1 MTAIHA
7 RRDELA
13 GRRSLAGEPQ
23 IGYPTVADILSLPVM
38 RAGRPDLV
46 AGAAGAGRSVR
57 WVHVAEVA
65 DIAHLL
71 QGGELVLTTG
81 IALPADPA
89 GLARYIGEL
98 AGVGAAGLVV
108 ELVRRWRGA
117 LPEALRAAADR
128 CALPL
133 ITLAAETPFVAVT
146 EAVAAQIRDAQL
158 AELRA
163 AEHARQAFTA
173 LTVAGAGT
181 ARVLGEVVR
190 TAGLPVVL
198 ETLSGEVLAYDAA
211 GADPAQLLDGWRAR
225 SRAVPLTRRTA
236 YDPAAGWL
244 VTIVGSPGAD
254 WARLVLPCGAPPR
267 HQLAVV
273 AEGAASALAVRR
285 LLARDREPL
294 ERQSHRALLTE
305 LIAGCTPAAELAVR
319 AAALGVPLA
328 GRVLA
333 GVAVWPRTTE
343 PAARHAPALAAPE
356 LLCGI
361 AEAVAQAAR
370 SAGIPALTGVLD
382 DAGVRVLISVES
394 APRAEAALDIL
405 ARLVHERGA
414 RPAASEPDGAA
425 ATMPVVIGAG
435 SVVDGS
441 VVDGIPA
448 AGRTLTEAAHV
459 ARAALHALG
468 GVRDPGRGC
477 ARLADMRLR
486 GLLQLLSEDDRLT
499 AFADREIG
507 ALLAHDART
516 GDGLLEVL
524 RGYCAHGGN
533 ISAAA
538 GASHRSRTAYYQQL
552 GRVERI
558 LGVSL
563 KEPESMLSVYV
574 ALLAAGAAGRPAPP
588 GGGHTAREPA

>member
-13 GRRSLAGEPQ
+13 GSRELTGEPQ

-46 AGAAGAGRSVR
+46 AGAAGAGRCVR

-89 GLARYIGEL
+89 GLARYISEL

-108 ELVRRWRGA
+108 ELVRRWRGT

-163 AEHARQAFTA
+163 AEHARQTFTA

-181 ARVLGEVVR
+181 AQVLGEVVR

-198 ETLSGEVLAYDAA
+198 ETLSGDVLAYDAA
-211 GADPAQLLDGWRAR
+211 GADPARLLDGWRGR
-225 SRAVPLTRRTA
+225 SRAVTLTQRTG

-244 VTIVGSPGAD
+244 VTIVGSPGED

-294 ERQSHRALLTE
+294 ERQAHRALLTE
-305 LIAGCTPAAELAVR
+305 LIAGRAPAAELAVR

-356 LLCGI
+356 LVCGI

-370 SAGIPALTGVLD
+370 SAGIAALTGVLD

-394 APRAEAALDIL
+394 APRAEAALEIL
-405 ARLVHERGA
+405 ARLVHERCA
-414 RPAASEPDGAA
+414 RPAGGEPDGPA

-435 SVVDGS
+435 SVVDG
-441 VVDGIPA
+441 VPA

-459 ARAALHALG
+459 ARAALHALS
-468 GVRDPGRGC
+468 GVSGPGRGC
-477 ARLADMRLR
+477 ARLADVRLR
-486 GLLQLLSEDDRLT
+486 GLLQLLREDDRLG
-499 AFADREIG
+499 AFADRELG
-507 ALLAHDART
+507 ALLAHEART

-574 ALLAAGAAGRPAPP
+574 ALLAVQAAGHPALP
-588 GGGHTAREPA
+588 GGGHTAREPG

>member
-1 MTAIHA
+1 M
-7 RRDELA
+7 
-13 GRRSLAGEPQ
+13 
-23 IGYPTVADILSLPVM
+23 
-38 RAGRPDLV
+38 
-46 AGAAGAGRSVR
+46 
-57 WVHVAEVA
+57 HVAEVA

-108 ELVRRWRGA
+108 ELVRRWPGA

-225 SRAVPLTRRTA
+225 SRAVTLTQRTA

-244 VTIVGSPGAD
+244 VTIVGSPGED

-294 ERQSHRALLTE
+294 ERQAHRALLTE
-305 LIAGCTPAAELAVR
+305 LIAGRAPAAELAVR

-356 LLCGI
+356 QLSGI

-370 SAGIPALTGVLD
+370 SAAIPALTGVLD
-382 DAGVRVLISVES
+382 DAGVRVLISAES
-394 APRAEAALDIL
+394 APRAEAALEIL
-405 ARLVHERGA
+405 ARLVHERCA
-414 RPAASEPDGAA
+414 RPAGSEPDGAA

-435 SVVDGS
+435 SVVDG
-441 VVDGIPA
+441 VPA

-468 GVRDPGRGC
+468 GVTAPGRGC
-477 ARLADMRLR
+477 ARLADVRLR
-486 GLLQLLSEDDRLT
+486 GLLQLLREDDRLT
-499 AFADREIG
+499 AFADRELG
-507 ALLAHDART
+507 ALLAHEART

-538 GASHRSRTAYYQQL
+538 GRLAPLAH
-552 GRVERI
+552 
-558 LGVSL
+558 GVL
-563 KEPESMLSVYV
+563 P
-574 ALLAAGAAGRPAPP
+574 AARPRRADPGCIAEGAGIDAVGIRGAAGGR
-588 GGGHTAREPA
+588 GGRAARAAGRRTYCPRARLTLNILSLAGSRRAI

>member
-1 MTAIHA
+1 MTAISEHGPA
-7 RRDELA
+7 EQDEMA
-13 GRRSLAGEPQ
+13 GRGPMEEPG
-23 IGYPTVADILSLPVM
+23 IGYPTVAEILALPVM
-38 RAGRPDLV
+38 RAGVPELV
-46 AGAAGAGRSVR
+46 AGAAGAGRCVR

-71 QGGELVLTTG
+71 RGGELVLTTG

-89 GLARYIGEL
+89 GLARYIREL

-108 ELVRRWRGA
+108 ELVRRWPHT
-117 LPEALRAAADR
+117 LPEALLAAADR
-128 CALPL
+128 CRLPL

-146 EAVAAQIRDAQL
+146 EAVAALIRDAQL

-181 ARVLGEVVR
+181 AQVLGEVVR

-211 GADPAQLLDGWRAR
+211 GTDPAQLLDCWRTR
-225 SRAVPLTRRTA
+225 SRAVPLAQRTG
-236 YDPAAGWL
+236 YDAGSGWL
-244 VTIVGSPGAD
+244 VTIVGSPGED

-267 HQLAVV
+267 HQLAVI

-294 ERQSHRALLTE
+294 ERQAHRAVLDE
-305 LIAGCTPAAELAVR
+305 LAAGRAPAAELAVR
-319 AAALGVPLA
+319 SAALGVPLA

-333 GVAVWPRTTE
+333 GVAVWPRTAE
-343 PAARHAPALAAPE
+343 PGARHAPALAAPE
-356 LLCGI
+356 LACGI
-361 AEAVAQAAR
+361 AETVAQAAR
-370 SAGIPALTGVLD
+370 SAGIAALTGVLD

-394 APRAEAALDIL
+394 AARASAALEIL
-405 ARLVHERGA
+405 ARLVHERSG
-414 RPAASEPDGAA
+414 RPAAVAGEPDGGAGVL
-425 ATMPVVIGAG
+425 PVVIGAG
-435 SVVDGS
+435 SVVDS
-441 VVDGIPA
+441 VPA
-448 AGRTLTEAAHV
+448 AGRTLAEAAHV
-459 ARAALHALG
+459 ARAALHAVR
-468 GVRDPGRGC
+468 GVSGTSRSYYQLRDV
-477 ARLADMRLR
+477 RLR
-486 GLLQLLSEDDRLT
+486 GLLQLLRDDGRLA
-499 AFADREIG
+499 AFADRELG
-507 ALLAHDART
+507 PLLAHEARA

-552 GRVERI
+552 GRAERI

-563 KEPESMLSVYV
+563 KDPESMLSVYV
-574 ALLAAGAAGRPAPP
+574 ALLAAEAAGPGGGP
-588 GGGHTAREPA
+588 GGGHTDREPG

>member
-1 MTAIHA
+1 MTAIPAEH
-7 RRDELA
+7 DEIAA
-13 GRRSLAGEPQ
+13 GRGLLEEPG
-23 IGYPTVADILSLPVM
+23 IGYPTVADILSLPVI
-38 RAGRPDLV
+38 RAGGPELV
-46 AGAAGAGRSVR
+46 AGAAGAGRCVR

-71 QGGELVLTTG
+71 RGGELVLTTG

-89 GLARYIGEL
+89 GLARYIREL

-108 ELVRRWRGA
+108 ELVRRWQDG
-117 LPEALRAAADR
+117 LPDSLRAAADR
-128 CALPL
+128 CRLPL

-163 AEHARQAFTA
+163 AEHARRAFTA

-181 ARVLGEVVR
+181 AQVLGEVVR
-190 TAGLPVVL
+190 TAGLPVIL

-211 GADPAQLLDGWRAR
+211 GADPAQLLNGWRAR
-225 SRAVPLTRRTA
+225 SRAVTLAQRTG
-236 YDPAAGWL
+236 YDPGSGWL
-244 VTIVGSPGAD
+244 VTIVGSPGED

-267 HQLAVV
+267 HQLAVI

-294 ERQSHRALLTE
+294 ERQAHRAVLTE
-305 LIAGCTPAAELAVR
+305 LVAGRTPAAELAVR
-319 AAALGVPLA
+319 SAALGVPLA

-333 GVAVWPRTTE
+333 GLAMWPRTAE

-356 LLCGI
+356 LACGI
-361 AEAVAQAAR
+361 ADAVAQAAR
-370 SAGIPALTGVLD
+370 SAGIAALTGVLD

-394 APRAEAALDIL
+394 AARAGAALDIV
-405 ARLVHERGA
+405 ARLVHKRSA
-414 RPAASEPDGAA
+414 RLPAAGEPDCAPGAL
-425 ATMPVVIGAG
+425 PVVIGAG
-435 SVVDGS
+435 SVVDS
-441 VVDGIPA
+441 VPA
-448 AGRTLTEAAHV
+448 AGRTLAEAAHV
-459 ARAALHALG
+459 ARAALHALR
-468 GVRDPGRGC
+468 GVSGTSRSYY
-477 ARLADMRLR
+477 RLEDVRLR
-486 GLLQLLSEDDRLT
+486 GLLQLLREDDRLT
-499 AFADREIG
+499 AFADRELG
-507 ALLAHDART
+507 ALLAHEART

-552 GRVERI
+552 GRAERI

-574 ALLAAGAAGRPAPP
+574 ALLAAEAAARPAAGGGAA
-588 GGGHTAREPA
+588 GGGHTDREPG

>member
-1 MTAIHA
+1 MTAMHA

-13 GRRSLAGEPQ
+13 SRRDLSGEPQ

-89 GLARYIGEL
+89 GLTRYIGEL

-190 TAGLPVVL
+190 TAGLPVIL

-225 SRAVPLTRRTA
+225 SRAVPLTRRTV

-294 ERQSHRALLTE
+294 ERQAHRALLTE
-305 LIAGCTPAAELAVR
+305 LIAGCAPVTELAVR

-343 PAARHAPALAAPE
+343 PAARHAPALSAPE

-370 SAGIPALTGVLD
+370 SAGIPALAGVLD

-405 ARLVHERGA
+405 ARLVHERCA
-414 RPAASEPDGAA
+414 RPAGSEPDGAA

-435 SVVDGS
+435 SVVDG
-441 VVDGIPA
+441 VPA

-459 ARAALHALG
+459 ARAALHALS
-468 GVRDPGRGC
+468 GVSGPGRGC
-477 ARLADMRLR
+477 ARLADVRLR
-486 GLLQLLSEDDRLT
+486 GLLQLLREDDRLS
-499 AFADREIG
+499 AFADRELG
-507 ALLAHDART
+507 ALLAHEART

-574 ALLAAGAAGRPAPP
+574 ALLAAEAAGRPAPP
-588 GGGHTAREPA
+588 GGGHTAREPG